1 MRSHKSQYRSIEK
14 INGIFKGD
22 VRGCGLLKRR
32 FWSKWS
38 LYAPV
43 FLRKIKR
50 VLLKYGNAYVMT
62 KEGKKNTALYR
73 DKYNYI
79 LSQREVQ
86 NKRGEFETTRSLG
99 REKEQGSFLGRAER
113 AKERN
118 EIVHGYLPKVLAS
131 YMKRYQANGISGTF
145 FGAQDRSELS

>member
-1 MRSHKSQYRSIEK
+1 
-14 INGIFKGD
+14 
-22 VRGCGLLKRR
+22 
-32 FWSKWS
+32 
-38 LYAPV
+38 
-43 FLRKIKR
+43 
-50 VLLKYGNAYVMT
+50 MT

-113 AKERN
+113 AKEGN
-118 EIVHGYLPKVLAS
+118 EIVHGISSKSSCIIYETIS
-131 YMKRYQANGISGTF
+131 SKRYFQNILRGTRSQRVIIVKPKLIF
-145 FGAQDRSELS
+145 KTHSPDRQTTHSSIEIE

>member
-1 MRSHKSQYRSIEK
+1 
-14 INGIFKGD
+14 
-22 VRGCGLLKRR
+22 
-32 FWSKWS
+32 
-38 LYAPV
+38 
-43 FLRKIKR
+43 
-50 VLLKYGNAYVMT
+50 MT
-62 KEGKKNTALYR
+62 KEEKKNTALYR

-86 NKRGEFETTRSLG
+86 NKRGEFETTGSLG
-99 REKEQGSFLGRAER
+99 REKERGSFLGRAER
-113 AKERN
+113 AKEGN